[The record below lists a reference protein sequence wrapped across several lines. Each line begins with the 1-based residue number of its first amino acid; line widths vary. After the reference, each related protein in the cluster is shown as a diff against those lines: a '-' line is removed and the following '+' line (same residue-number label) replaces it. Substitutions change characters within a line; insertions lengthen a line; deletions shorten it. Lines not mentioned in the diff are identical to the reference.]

1 MLDGRTDGKRTGQDD
16 AGDDADADDDADAT
30 MQEQRWDRKALWL
43 RTSGGD
49 AFADEKQR

>member
-16 AGDDADADDDADAT
+16 AGDDADAT
-30 MQEQRWDRKALWL
+30 MQEQRWDRKALLL